1 MSGFTDRLQKASE
14 ATKSLVCVG
23 LDPDPTRMPVSSVFE
38 FNRAIVD
45 ATAGLVCAYK
55 PNLAF
60 YEALGLPGLQ
70 DLEKTIAHIRSAAPG
85 AIIIGDA
92 KRGDIGPSADAY
104 AKALFGIWGFDA
116 VTINAWGGEDTVLPF
131 LADESKGVFVWCRG
145 SNPGS
150 ADFQD
155 VQMMTEQGNIPLYLN
170 MALACQKWD
179 TKGNLGLVVGA
190 TVPDQLREIRA
201 VCPTMP
207 LLIPG
212 VGAQGGDLEAAV
224 RLGTDDRGRAAL
236 INSSRGIIY
245 ASSGKDFAQA
255 AAREAGKLRESI
267 NRALEVDGKGWH

>member
-1 MSGFTDRLQKASE
+1 MSGFTDRLQRASE

-23 LDPDPTRMPVSSVFE
+23 LDPDPARMPVSSVFE

-45 ATAGLVCAYK
+45 ATARLVCAYK

-116 VTINAWGGEDTVLPF
+116 VTINAWGGHDTVSPF
-131 LADESKGVFVWCRG
+131 LEDESKGVFVWCRG

-155 VQMMTEQGNIPLYLN
+155 IQMMTEQGDMPLYLN
-170 MALACQKWD
+170 MALACSKWD
-179 TKGNLGLVVGA
+179 KKGNLGLVVGA

-245 ASSGKDFAQA
+245 ASGGKDFAQA
-255 AAREAGKLRESI
+255 AAREAGKLRDSI